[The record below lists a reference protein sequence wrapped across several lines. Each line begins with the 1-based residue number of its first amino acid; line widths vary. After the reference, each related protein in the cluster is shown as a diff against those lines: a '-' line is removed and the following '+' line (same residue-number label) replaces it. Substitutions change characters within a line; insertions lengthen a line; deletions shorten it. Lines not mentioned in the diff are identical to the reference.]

1 MSDRATRAVFW
12 RDHWQ
17 AWAESG
23 VSQRAY
29 CTQHG
34 LCYATFSYWRQRARP
49 APIAAAPAFI
59 PVVVE
64 GRPPPQ
70 APVAEPGERAGIELR
85 LGVGR
90 TIVVARGF
98 DAAELARVIRVLE
111 RTPC

>member
-1 MSDRATRAVFW
+1 MSDRAARAVFW

-34 LCYATFSYWRQRARP
+34 LCYATFSYWRQRAQP
-49 APIAAAPAFI
+49 VGSAAAPVFVPA
-59 PVVVE
+59 VME
-64 GRPPPQ
+64 GLPAPQ
-70 APVAEPGERAGIELR
+70 ALVAVPGERTGIELR
-85 LGVGR
+85 LSAGR
-90 TIVVARGF
+90 TIVVTRGF
-98 DAAELARVIRVLE
+98 DEAELARVIRVLE

>member
-1 MSDRATRAVFW
+1 MSDRAARAVFW
-12 RDHWQ
+12 RGHWQ

-49 APIAAAPAFI
+49 AASAAAPAFV
-59 PVVVE
+59 PVLVE
-64 GRPPPQ
+64 DLPAPQ
-70 APVAEPGERAGIELR
+70 ARVTVPGERSGIELR
-85 LGVGR
+85 LSAGR

-98 DAAELARVIRVLE
+98 DETELARVIRVLE

>member
-1 MSDRATRAVFW
+1 MSDRAARAVFW
-12 RDHWQ
+12 RGHWQ

-49 APIAAAPAFI
+49 AASAAAFV

-64 GRPPPQ
+64 DLPALQ
-70 APVAEPGERAGIELR
+70 ALLAVSGERTGIELR
-85 LGVGR
+85 LRAGR
-90 TIVVARGF
+90 TIVIARGF
-98 DAAELARVIRVLE
+98 DETELARVIRVLE